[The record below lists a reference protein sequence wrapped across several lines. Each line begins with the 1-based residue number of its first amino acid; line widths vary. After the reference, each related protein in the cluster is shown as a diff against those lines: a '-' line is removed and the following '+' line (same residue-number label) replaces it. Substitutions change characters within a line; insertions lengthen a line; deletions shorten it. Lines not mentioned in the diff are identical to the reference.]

1 MFKGCLQRGWPAG
14 PEQETGRV
22 GSECPAH
29 LPSTHPHTEAQQG
42 LQDQGA
48 HQGGNHGEWLPQEPL
63 LQPGDDTTFFKII
76 CILIILLKDLYF
88 TSGVGFPLYTMRCST
103 CITQWSCRGIVG
115 DAGFEPGGLL
125 TLHYLIWLFLS
136 SSFLYFILYS
146 LSCFFLKFFLN
157 IYIYFFFPTKNFSR
171 IAF

>member
-88 TSGVGFPLYTMRCST
+88 TSGVGFPLYHAMFYMYYTMILPWDCGRCRIWT
-103 CITQWSCRGIVG
+103 RGVADTTLSHLIILI
-115 DAGFEPGGLL
+115 FLL
-125 TLHYLIWLFLS
+125 FIFYSLLPFLFFSQIFFKYLYLFL
-136 SSFLYFILYS
+136 
-146 LSCFFLKFFLN
+146 LSH
-157 IYIYFFFPTKNFSR
+157 
-171 IAF
+171 